1 MSSITLIFLCVCLVS
16 VLSCGDPQH
25 FHRSWF
31 RRLQSSEEMQQQQ
44 PTDWTG
50 PVSARPLLHHAG
62 QSQVQR
68 LPDSQAPRVPR
79 LGAPRRDAQTHAA
92 LRRQITCR
100 QSCARY
106 PQFLFFNLKK
116 EYTHYEI

>member
-1 MSSITLIFLCVCLVS
+1 
-16 VLSCGDPQH
+16 
-25 FHRSWF
+25 
-31 RRLQSSEEMQQQQ
+31 MQQQQ

-50 PVSARPLLHHAG
+50 SVPPRPLLHHAG
-62 QSQVQR
+62 QGQVQR

-92 LRRQITCR
+92 LRRQITSR

-106 PQFLFFNLKK
+106 STTDRFCCVVMKSNRWRSSS
-116 EYTHYEI
+116 